1 MYLSSPARDMLFRL
15 AENGNVDYRRL
26 HTRELLAILELERKG
41 LITEAPNA
49 ECKPGDGDKQRG
61 DRNKKAIY
69 AELRLRF
76 IPYLRFSLAALF
88 FALAALLFSSPYFF
102 FLGKLP
108 LG

>member
-1 MYLSSPARDMLFRL
+1 MYLSKPARDMLFRL
-15 AENGNVDYRRL
+15 AENGNVNYRRL
-26 HTRELLAILELERKG
+26 HTRELLALLELERKG

-49 ECKPGDGDKQRG
+49 ECKPGNGDKQRG

-69 AELRLRF
+69 AELCLRF
-76 IPYLRFSLAALF
+76 IPYLRFSLATLF
-88 FALAALLFSSPYFF
+88 LALAALLRSSPYFF

>member
-1 MYLSSPARDMLFRL
+1 MLFRL
-15 AENGNVDYRRL
+15 AENGSVDYRRL

-49 ECKPGDGDKQRG
+49 ENKPGNGDKQRS

-69 AELRLRF
+69 AELCLRF
-76 IPYLRFSLAALF
+76 VPYLRFSLAALLL
-88 FALAALLFSSPYFF
+88 ALAAFLLSSPHFL

-108 LG
+108 LV